1 MNIVF
6 FEKSAYS
13 FEALRALGAVSFGG
27 GEVGE
32 VLTAL
37 ERIKEGDDEGWYAS
51 WKKLGDLVAAQAA
64 DFAQAGDGVSAQECY
79 FRASAY
85 YRSAEFFIHGDTS
98 DPRINATWRL
108 SRDCF
113 LKGAAYSGPLIKA
126 VQIPYEGRYLSGYYC
141 RPDTKERRRPLVIV
155 HTGYDGTAE
164 ELYFT
169 NAVAALKRGFNVL
182 IFDGPGQG
190 AAIHE
195 DKLPFRP
202 DWEKVV
208 TPVVD
213 FAFTLPEV
221 DTARMALFGISFGGY
236 LAPHAA
242 AYEHRIAALIAD
254 SPIFDWHSVML
265 SLLPKGLEEGLDNPK
280 ACAHIDSSIYEQL
293 KTDIYLRWGV
303 NEGLYKFG
311 AKTPSEYLRM
321 TRRYSN
327 REIASRI
334 LCPTLFV
341 GSEGDFMVHGDRPDF
356 FESLSC
362 PKTFMVFTSDWG
374 AQAHCQEGSMAIANE
389 RILNWLMQTFKM
401 LLSTK
406 TTVSS
411 STQGPALPQEQT
423 VEFGAA

>member
-13 FEALRALGAVSFGG
+13 FEALRALGAVTFGG

-37 ERIKEGDDEGWYAS
+37 KRIKEGDDEGWYAS
-51 WKKLGDLVAAQAA
+51 WKNMGDLLVVEAA
-64 DFAQAGDGVSAQECY
+64 DFAQEGDGVSAQECY

-85 YRSAEFFIHGDTS
+85 YRSAEFFIHGDTTN
-98 DPRINATWRL
+98 PRVNATWRL

-113 LKGAAYSGPLIKA
+113 LKGAAYSGGLINP
-126 VQIPYEGRYLSGYYC
+126 VQIPYEGRSLAGYYC
-141 RPDTKERRRPLVIV
+141 RPDTKEARRPLLIV
-155 HTGYDGTAE
+155 HTGYDGTSE
-164 ELYFT
+164 EVYFT
-169 NAVAALKRGFNVL
+169 NALAALKRGFNVL

-195 DKLPFRP
+195 DKLHFRP

-221 DTARMALFGISFGGY
+221 DTTRIALYGISFGGY

-254 SPIFDWHSVML
+254 SPVFDWFATRL
-265 SLLPKGLEEGLDNPK
+265 SALPKGLEKWLDNAFFCGLVDFSLRWK
-280 ACAHIDSSIYEQL
+280 MR
-293 KTDIYLRWGV
+293 TDVYLRWGI
-303 NEGLYKFG
+303 NESLYKFG
-311 AKTPSEYLRM
+311 AKTPSEYMRIIRPY
-321 TRRYSN
+321 TN
-327 REIASRI
+327 RDIAGLIR
-334 LCPTLFV
+334 CPTLFV
-341 GSEGDFMVHGDRPDF
+341 ESEGDFMVHGDSADF
-356 FESLSC
+356 FASLTC
-362 PKTFMVFTSDWG
+362 PKTSMLFTSDWG

-389 RILNWLMQTFKM
+389 RILNWLIRTFKM
-401 LLSTK
+401 LPSTE
-406 TTVSS
+406 TTVNS
-411 STQGPALPQEQT
+411 STQGPALL
-423 VEFGAA
+423 